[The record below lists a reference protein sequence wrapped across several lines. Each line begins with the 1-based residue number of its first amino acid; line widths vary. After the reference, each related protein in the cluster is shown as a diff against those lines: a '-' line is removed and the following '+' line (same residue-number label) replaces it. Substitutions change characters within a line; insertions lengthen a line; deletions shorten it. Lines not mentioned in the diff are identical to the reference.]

1 MSRHTLLGRVRAIG
15 GVAIALV
22 ALAALVQLR
31 PTWPSLPRS
40 LSSPLTVTEVEQI
53 AELLLWLALVA
64 LALLLVVRS
73 LRAAARRPQ
82 GDESG
87 LERLVPLWPRPPSR
101 SPHRMPP
108 ALLDRTMPDRSVV
121 ARTLEPATYVP
132 SWARPRLA
140 LAAKPDS
147 SLATVATVSSETPA
161 VVAVPEAA
169 AALRVLL
176 LGPLHILGSKRRRRA
191 RASADELIAYLA
203 LHPEGAGRDQ
213 LLEALWPQEDPKRSE
228 KRLWQAASEAR
239 ELLDGGITRERGRYL
254 LDRERIPTDVDE
266 LDRLLAS
273 ARAADDELAEQDQ
286 LEQALALFRGEPLQ
300 GADYLWAASPA
311 RRLRATFLELC
322 ERVGQ
327 GQLAAGNANDAL
339 AAAERGLAADEL
351 NEGLWRLAL
360 EAEGALGL
368 REAVAERY
376 DRLCRLLD
384 ERLGLE
390 PDRQTRAT
398 HRRLLGQT

>member
-1 MSRHTLLGRVRAIG
+1 MSHQTLVHRLRAMVS
-15 GVAIALV
+15 VAIALV
-22 ALAALVQLR
+22 ALAALGQLR

-64 LALLLVVRS
+64 LALLLIVRS
-73 LRAAARRPQ
+73 LRAAALPPELD
-82 GDESG
+82 GSG
-87 LERLVPLWPRPPSR
+87 LERLVPLWPRPAKR
-101 SPHRMPP
+101 SPHRMSGS
-108 ALLDRTMPDRSVV
+108 LLDRTAPDRFGV

-140 LAAKPDS
+140 LAAKPDPS
-147 SLATVATVSSETPA
+147 HAPVATAPPEPA
-161 VVAVPEAA
+161 AAVAPEPAAVP
-169 AALRVLL
+169 RVLL
-176 LGPLHILGSKRRRRA
+176 LGPLQIPGSKRRRRA

-203 LHPEGAGRDQ
+203 LYPEGAGRDQ

-239 ELLDGGITRERGRYL
+239 QLLDGGITRERGRYL
-254 LDRERIPTDVDE
+254 LDRERVPTDVDE

-273 ARAADDELAEQDQ
+273 ARDAEDELAEQDE

-300 GADYLWAASPA
+300 GADYLWAEGPT

-339 AAAERGLAADEL
+339 VAAERGLAVDEL